1 MANQLNAH
9 LIDVRETYEFAEQ
22 NIQGSFNMPLSA
34 FEQYVEEIK
43 KLEGPKIIYCRSGMR
58 SSQAIAYLNQLGI
71 TDVKNGGGIWDVQQL
86 LIQSV

>member
-43 KLEGPKIIYCRSGMR
+43 KL
-58 SSQAIAYLNQLGI
+58 
-71 TDVKNGGGIWDVQQL
+71 
-86 LIQSV
+86 